1 MKKSL
6 HRLLFLLLIISIT
19 PHSVR
24 SQSFLRVDDV
34 AKIDHVTKTN
44 GVAVADYD
52 QDGDLDIF
60 FTGIENFNFNFPDTW
75 NRLLQNQGDGTF
87 KDVTVEAGF
96 EVQYI
101 NGQEL
106 AARGEKMGASWG
118 DYDNDGFPD
127 LFLAN
132 SREDQ
137 LFRNNRNGTFENVTQ
152 TAGVAGCNDCYSGS
166 GLWWD
171 HNRDGNLDLYVS
183 NLRGPNIMFENNGN
197 GTFSDVTE
205 QTGLAGDIL
214 GITWS
219 SVAVDIGKDGIL
231 DLLNMNDTQENQFF
245 ENRGSVYSEAARAYR
260 LNDEGACMGVTVGDY
275 NNDGFFDIYI
285 TNIFSHHPNPLF
297 SNLGD
302 RRFADAALQQEV
314 DNSGWGWGT
323 HFFDADHDG
332 DEDLYAV
339 NGPIDK
345 LNQVTQPDLD
355 NVFFKNL
362 MVEGTPTFENRTTES
377 GAGGLAK
384 GKGMEV
390 FDYDNDGDLD
400 MVVANMEEAAYLFQ
414 NELIK
419 GTQPADKNWIK
430 IWLEGT
436 TSNRDGFGSE
446 VKITIGDKSY
456 YRWHHGAAIFGQSI
470 KPVHFGVGDSN
481 KIDEIQIVW
490 LSGRREVLF
499 DVTVNQTLRLKE
511 GEQELVTAIDEDPIR
526 QSIFQ
531 GNYPNPFTQT
541 TTFRFESNKPGK
553 IALKIFST
561 DGKLLSDFAQS
572 NSNQG
577 PVKFQ
582 WNGTNRQGNL
592 LPAGIYFYQAHFDGE
607 RIHGKLVKVN

>member
-1 MKKSL
+1 
-6 HRLLFLLLIISIT
+6 LFFIAPFLGLFWPLANA
-19 PHSVR
+19 
-24 SQSFLRVDDV
+24 QNFLRVEDL
-34 AKIDHVTKTN
+34 AKIDHVTETN

-60 FTGIENFNFNFPDTW
+60 FTGINNFNFNFPNTW

-96 EVQYI
+96 SVQYI

-137 LFRNNRNGTFENVTQ
+137 LFRNNRNGTFEDVTQ
-152 TAGVAGCNDCYSGS
+152 TAGVAGCNDCYTGS

-171 HNRDGNLDLYVS
+171 HNRDGDLDLYVS

-197 GTFSDVTE
+197 GTFSNVTE

-245 ENRGSVYSEAARAYR
+245 ENRGSVYNEAARAYR

-285 TNIFSHHPNPLF
+285 TNIFAHHPNPLF
-297 SNLGD
+297 TNLGD
-302 RRFADAALQQEV
+302 RRFRDDAAPMDI

-345 LNQVTQPDLD
+345 LNQVPQPDI
-355 NVFFKNL
+355 NNFFFKNL
-362 MVEGTPTFENRTTES
+362 MVEGTPTFEDWTVES
-377 GAGGLAK
+377 GTGDLAK

-390 FDYDNDGDLD
+390 FDFDDDGDLD
-400 MVVANMEEAAYLFQ
+400 IVVANMEQAAYLYQ
-414 NELIK
+414 NEVISNA
-419 GTQPADKNWIK
+419 QPEDKNWLK

-436 TSNRDGFGSE
+436 TTNRDGFGSE
-446 VKITIGDKSY
+446 VKITIGEKSY

-470 KPVHFGVGDSN
+470 QPVHFGVGSATT
-481 KIDEIQIVW
+481 IDEIQIIW
-490 LSGRREVLF
+490 LSGRREVVY
-499 DVTVNQTLRLKE
+499 DVPVNQTLRLKE
-511 GEQELVTAIDEDPIR
+511 GQQELVTSAEDDIIIKEPA
-526 QSIFQ
+526 FQ
-531 GNYPNPFTQT
+531 GNYPNPFDLS
-541 TTFRFESNKPGK
+541 TTFSFELSKPGK
-553 IALKIFST
+553 LELNVYSVSGQKLTHLSKSSLKNGLVEIVWDGT
-561 DGKLLSDFAQS
+561 DGS
-572 NSNQG
+572 G
-577 PVKFQ
+577 
-582 WNGTNRQGNL
+582 NR
-592 LPAGIYFYQAHFDGE
+592 LPAGLYFYQAYFNKE
-607 RIHGKLVKVN
+607 LINGKVIKAN